1 MRYGGLAVAAS
12 SSKLCLRAGSGKKK
26 RRKGEVGWAKE
37 NGPHEQEMKL
47 GRAKK
52 KKKTMACAGKN
63 QRAGLM

>member
-12 SSKLCLRAGSGKKK
+12 SHKLCLCAGLEKKK
-26 RRKGEVGWAKE
+26 KRKGEVGWAKE

-52 KKKTMACAGKN
+52 KKNQWSARGKIN
-63 QRAGLM
+63 GLG

>member
-52 KKKTMACAGKN
+52 KKKQWLAREKINALG
-63 QRAGLM
+63 